1 MIDAQTAAPGRAN
14 DRAARGIGMHDAGT
28 NRAHGAGLWH
38 RSECQ
43 NGGMRLVLA
52 STSPARLSVLRAAG
66 IEPQCFAPEVDE
78 EAEVAA
84 RESEL
89 GRPLTAPELVE
100 YLGRLKAEDVVRRH
114 ADEIDGLVL
123 GGDSAFLLD
132 GAILGKPHVPEVA
145 LERAKQH
152 RGKTGVLHSGHW
164 LIDCRGG
171 AVHGAAGAVDT
182 ATVTLAADVSDA
194 ELEAYVATG
203 EPLPLAGGFAIDG
216 LAGAFIE
223 RIEGAPSCVIGLSL
237 PALRR
242 LVRELGHD
250 YTELWNRA

>member
-1 MIDAQTAAPGRAN
+1 
-14 DRAARGIGMHDAGT
+14 
-28 NRAHGAGLWH
+28 
-38 RSECQ
+38 
-43 NGGMRLVLA
+43 MRLILA

-66 IEPQCFAPEVDE
+66 IEPLCFSPQVDE

-84 RESEL
+84 REAAD
-89 GRPLTAPELVE
+89 GRRLTAPELVE

-114 ADEIDGLVL
+114 GDEIRAAGGGLVL

-132 GAILGKPHVPEVA
+132 GEILGKPHLPEVA
-145 LERAKQH
+145 LERSRQH
-152 RGKTGVLHSGHW
+152 RGATGVLHSGHW
-164 LIDCRGG
+164 LIDCTESSAEASADLERG
-171 AVHGAAGAVDT
+171 VGAVDT
-182 ATVTLAADVSDA
+182 ATVTLSADVTDT

-203 EPLPLAGGFAIDG
+203 EPLKLAGGFAIDG

-237 PALRR
+237 PALRS

-250 YTELWNRA
+250 YPALWTTSGT